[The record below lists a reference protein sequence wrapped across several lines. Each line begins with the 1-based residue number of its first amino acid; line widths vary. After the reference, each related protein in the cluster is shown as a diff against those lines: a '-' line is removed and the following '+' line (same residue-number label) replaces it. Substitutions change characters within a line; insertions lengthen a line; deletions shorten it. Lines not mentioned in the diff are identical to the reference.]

1 VSTELIDQTDPPSP
15 DLKIVGIGVA
25 AVVAVVA
32 WAALG
37 EDSFDS
43 ASSTT
48 LSWVLDNFAWLF
60 VIAADVF
67 LVLCVVIAMSRFD
80 RIRLGPDDSEPE
92 FTNLAW
98 IAMTFSAGM
107 GIGLMFHGVGEPL
120 RHYLTPPPASGAEAG
135 TGEAARSAMEYSF
148 FHRTLTP

>member
-1 VSTELIDQTDPPSP
+1 MSTELIDQSDPPSP

-43 ASSTT
+43 ASSTA

-67 LVLCVVIAMSRFD
+67 LVLCVVIAMSRFA
-80 RIRLGPDDSEPE
+80 GSG
-92 FTNLAW
+92 
-98 IAMTFSAGM
+98 SA
-107 GIGLMFHGVGEPL
+107 PTT
-120 RHYLTPPPASGAEAG
+120 RNPS
-135 TGEAARSAMEYSF
+135 S
-148 FHRTLTP
+148 RTSPGSP